1 MFGHTRMNL
10 RSLVL
15 RLTTV
20 LWVSLLLLGSGFVS
34 EEHDCAS
41 PKHNSHCAVCW
52 NSYSTSDVAVTA
64 ADNPVLPVQPA
75 VGLPEALPVFSLP
88 PLSSDSRAPPAA

>member
-1 MFGHTRMNL
+1 MFGHTRINS

-34 EEHDCAS
+34 EEHDCTS
-41 PKHNSHCAVCW
+41 PKHNSHCAICW
-52 NSYSTSDVAVTA
+52 NSYSSGDDAVAA
-64 ADNPVLPVQPA
+64 ADNPVLPTKPA
-75 VGLPEALPVFSLP
+75 EVLPVPLPVCSLP
-88 PLSSDSRAPPAA
+88 LLSSDSRAPPAA